1 MKRLRWS
8 TLKRHIALTLTI
20 VAAVL
25 IIAALVLVRGAKEH
39 GTYEITHLYGDPSVM
54 EGITISGAIQDE
66 HHRTSFA
73 WLDDHV
79 DTKTEVFA
87 KPQRNWTYHYRGMYE
102 RINDYYYTVH
112 LNSYKGLKIERNSL
126 HHNRWEHSEYIEM
139 ELPIARLFYKESY
152 SSDDMR
158 RLSYGLA
165 EVEGE
170 LYITLVTTTGY
181 EGVNWIYKLNSD
193 QWSKSMFPFESVKPT
208 PIMSYRSDRND
219 IKDTT
224 QTAVLGLEAV
234 GDILALILVRDDKLV
249 IEGYHTDGKKLGET
263 AIVPFIFE
271 EFNDELADGDN
282 YASYGVGYEAYH
294 DAENGMLTLSFL
306 NQQSQRTAVTVQCTE
321 DGIKLIDVTELK
333 KVDKL
338 LRGYSESLYDERFI
352 AFKAGKLYEAGV
364 YREINQSDNNV
375 WYRLLPI
382 RLLVHVYERGELVY
396 AGELMTDVNDDL
408 VRMKNQSTQNLNYSD
423 AEYRNL
429 FDLHID

>member
-66 HHRTSFA
+66 HHRTSFV

-79 DTKTEVFA
+79 DSKTVVFA
-87 KPQRNWTYHYRGMYE
+87 KPHRNWTYHYRRLYE

-181 EGVNWIYKLNSD
+181 EGINWIFKLNSD
-193 QWSKSMFPFESVKPT
+193 KWYKQLYPNASFEPT
-208 PIMSYRSDRND
+208 QIMSYRSDLND
-219 IKDTT
+219 IENTT

-234 GDILALILVRDDKLV
+234 GDSLALILVRDDKLV
-249 IEGYHTDGKKLGET
+249 IEGYRTDGEKLGET
-263 AIVPFIFE
+263 AVTPFIFE
-271 EFNDELADGDN
+271 EINDELAEEDGS
-282 YASYGVGYEAYH
+282 ARYGVEYEAYH
-294 DAENGMLTLSFL
+294 DAENGMLTLSFR
-306 NQQSQRTAVTVQCTE
+306 NQQSQLQRTTVTVQCTE
-321 DGIKLIDVTELK
+321 DGIKLIDITELK
-333 KVDKL
+333 RADEL
-338 LRGYSESLYDERFI
+338 LRGHSES
-352 AFKAGKLYEAGV
+352 
-364 YREINQSDNNV
+364 
-375 WYRLLPI
+375 
-382 RLLVHVYERGELVY
+382 
-396 AGELMTDVNDDL
+396 
-408 VRMKNQSTQNLNYSD
+408 
-423 AEYRNL
+423 
-429 FDLHID
+429 